1 MGNSLV
7 LSREA
12 ETKSLR
18 KQPEKQREM
27 KRARERELKNQRH
40 RIEIMD
46 TELEGRKCTHLT

>member
-18 KQPEKQREM
+18 KQPERQREM
-27 KRARERELKNQRH
+27 KRRESL
-40 RIEIMD
+40 RIKD
-46 TELEGRKCTHLT
+46 TEEK